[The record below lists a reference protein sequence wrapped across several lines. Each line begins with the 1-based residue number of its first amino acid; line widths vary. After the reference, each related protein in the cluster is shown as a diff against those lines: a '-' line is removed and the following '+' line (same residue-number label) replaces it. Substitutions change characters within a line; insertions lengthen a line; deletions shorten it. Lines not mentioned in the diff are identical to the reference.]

1 MWVGMCCSGR
11 KKSCK
16 PARKRKKVVNSPQNR
31 FRIMEITGK
40 IIAALPAR
48 SGQSARTGNAW
59 MVQEFVIETHDQYPR
74 KCVFNVFG
82 EDKLKEFN
90 IQVGDELTVSFD
102 IDAREYN
109 GRWYNDIRAWRV
121 TRGAAAATAPAPVPE
136 ADIPAPTAP
145 APAADAVDDLPF

>member
-1 MWVGMCCSGR
+1 M
-11 KKSCK
+11 
-16 PARKRKKVVNSPQNR
+16 VNSPQNR

-48 SGQSARTGNAW
+48 SGQSARTGNSW

-74 KCVFNVFG
+74 KCMFNVFG

-121 TRGAAAATAPAPVPE
+121 TRGEAPMAAAPAAVPA

-145 APAADAVDDLPF
+145 APAVDAVDDLPF